1 MPRRSTQY
9 QHSALSTQHS
19 AHSTQDSALSTV
31 KIYTRTGDAGETS
44 LFGGARVP
52 KSDARIEAYGTI
64 DELNSFLGVARAG
77 WPESPIDAQLAAAQS
92 DLFEIGAHLASPG
105 TSRFPGVDA
114 VRIEELEHGIDA
126 MEMELAPLK
135 NFILPGGSLAASQ
148 LHVAR
153 TVCRRAERLVV
164 ALSDDSAPTRSSIA
178 YLNRLS
184 DYLFVAA
191 RFANHRLGVADVEW
205 HRAARPP
212 A

>member
-1 MPRRSTQY
+1 M
-9 QHSALSTQHS
+9 
-19 AHSTQDSALSTV
+19 
-31 KIYTRTGDAGETS
+31 KIYTRTGDKGTTS

-52 KSDARIEAYGTI
+52 KNDSRIEAYGTV
-64 DELNSFLGVARAG
+64 DELSSQLGVARAT
-77 WPESPIDAQLAAAQS
+77 WPASPMDHELHRVQV

-114 VRIEELEHGIDA
+114 TRIAQLESAIDA
-126 MEMELAPLK
+126 MESQLTPLTT
-135 NFILPGGSLAASQ
+135 FILPAGALAAAQ

-164 ALSDDSAPTRSSIA
+164 ALEDDSPATTSTIT

-191 RFANHRLGVADVEW
+191 RFANAKHGLGDVPW
-205 HRAARPP
+205 KR
-212 A
+212 